1 MMSCQGNAL
10 SEDAVS
16 YGGFVVES
24 ERKRRRICQFDFHH
38 FRIIRNQQ
46 IRQQCNSVPDR
57 ARIYAVISLHADLN
71 FKFQHY
77 HVVQGESPSRESG
90 CEHHEMSTRI
100 QCLLRITDRQS
111 RSGDRTHR
119 SDFSFFQS
127 FNRYYTL
134 LLFVFGFLWSPVHA
148 HGDSFFCLSLSASTE

>member
-1 MMSCQGNAL
+1 MIENNVAFAMVCYQALRIGEICLSDCDILFAEFRKMMSCQGNAL

-46 IRQQCNSVPDR
+46 IWQQCNSVPDR

-77 HVVQGESPSRESG
+77 HRGIRGVPLK
-90 CEHHEMSTRI
+90 RI
-100 QCLLRITDRQS
+100 R
-111 RSGDRTHR
+111 
-119 SDFSFFQS
+119 
-127 FNRYYTL
+127 
-134 LLFVFGFLWSPVHA
+134 V
-148 HGDSFFCLSLSASTE
+148 